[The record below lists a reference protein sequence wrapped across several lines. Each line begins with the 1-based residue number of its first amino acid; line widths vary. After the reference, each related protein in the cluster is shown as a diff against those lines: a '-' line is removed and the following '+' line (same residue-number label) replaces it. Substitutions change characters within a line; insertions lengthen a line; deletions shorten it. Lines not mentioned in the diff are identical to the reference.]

1 MFKTAVLLCA
11 GVVASSML
19 AQPGESSPAPPE
31 NIWLAAKPT
40 ESTPA
45 CPCGSVCQC
54 DELKA
59 EVAALKVQ
67 LASLSVRKP
76 APVQEVA
83 TGSCANGA
91 CAVRSSG
98 GGCAGGAC
106 GAGPVRRLFQARPRI
121 FGRWR

>member
-1 MFKTAVLLCA
+1 MKTLVLLSA
-11 GVVASSML
+11 GLIASTML
-19 AQPGESSPAPPE
+19 AQPGESSPAPAE
-31 NIWLAAKPT
+31 NVWLAAKPVDVAP
-40 ESTPA
+40 S

-54 DELKA
+54 DDLKA

-91 CAVRSSG
+91 CAVRSSS

-106 GAGPVRRLFQARPRI
+106 GTGPVRRLFQARPRI

>member
-1 MFKTAVLLCA
+1 MFSKTMILLGA
-11 GVVASSML
+11 GLVSTAML
-19 AQPGESSPAPPE
+19 NQSD
-31 NIWLAAKPT
+31 AKPKYELAITEYAHAT

-106 GAGPVRRLFQARPRI
+106 GAGPVRRLFQARPRV